1 MKKSVKIVLILLLL
15 LLLGIV
21 GFFAVAFFGNP
32 VSYLLA
38 SNGAEL
44 FLKYQCSD
52 TDYTILKSG
61 YNFKDGNYY
70 ARMTSPSNIDGDFTM
85 YMNGWGQYKY
95 DTYDSVTDGWNTYH
109 RLESDYRELVKTVL
123 EREDFPIE
131 SDIDFGTLPMYAE
144 WSGFEW
150 DPPLDYGIVVEEL
163 IVNGEYDIRVLGAEN
178 GCIVYYAYDETIT
191 AERAGELMLL
201 LKEELDKANVP
212 FHAMDFVLE
221 LPRREDG
228 TRNNDAG
235 EIRVENFK
243 YADIYP
249 EGMTERVQ
257 AAHDEL
263 EAIYAAA
270 DAKGK
275 FN

>member
-15 LLLGIV
+15 ILLGVV
-21 GFFAVAFFGNP
+21 GFFAVAFCGNP
-32 VSYLLA
+32 VSHVLARVGANIYL
-38 SNGAEL
+38 SEEWDG
-44 FLKYQCSD
+44 
-52 TDYTILKSG
+52 TDYTIEKVG

-70 ARMTSPSNIDGDFTM
+70 ARLTSPTTIDGDFTM
-85 YMNGWGQYKY
+85 YMNGWGRYKD
-95 DTYDSVTDGWNTYH
+95 DTYGSVTDGWNTYR
-109 RLESDYRELVKTVL
+109 RLESDYRELVKSVL

-163 IVNGEYDIRVLGAEN
+163 VVNGEYDIRELGKEN
-178 GCIVYYAYDETIT
+178 GCIVFYAYDETIT

-221 LPRREDG
+221 LPRRENG

-257 AAHDEL
+257 KAHDEL
-263 EAIYAAA
+263 EAIYAAV